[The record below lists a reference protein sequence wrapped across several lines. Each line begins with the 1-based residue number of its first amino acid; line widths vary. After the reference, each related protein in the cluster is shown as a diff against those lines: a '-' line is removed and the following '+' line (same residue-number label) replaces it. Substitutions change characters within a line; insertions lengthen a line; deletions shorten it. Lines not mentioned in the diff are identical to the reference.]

1 MFVTGMG
8 EGLGQNDS
16 SPIEVPRALDG
27 QRLNGNHLLTSF
39 ENQFN
44 LSIDP
49 SQIRPSE
56 VLSPDAIREL
66 DP

>member
-1 MFVTGMG
+1 MYLTGHH
-8 EGLGQNDS
+8 EDLGTTPQVLR
-16 SPIEVPRALDG
+16 PALG
-27 QRLNGNHLLTSF
+27 AQKPEPMNLMTSF

-49 SQIRPSE
+49 NQVRPSE
-56 VLSPDAIREL
+56 VLSPSMLQDL

>member
-1 MFVTGMG
+1 MNLM
-8 EGLGQNDS
+8 
-16 SPIEVPRALDG
+16 
-27 QRLNGNHLLTSF
+27 TSF

-49 SQIRPSE
+49 NQVRPSE
-56 VLSPDAIREL
+56 VLSPSMIQDL